1 MAMSRLKSL
10 GKREL
15 LIWAE
20 VISLALCLIYLLFYL
35 SSSLGFSLIISS
47 NRSMVPQSSVL
58 FGPLDVAV
66 WGIAIFVILVL
77 LGYDLELNLLRGY
90 YRSFVG
96 LGFLVAICGMA
107 IGVCLVAVGFVGF
120 IGLVPISILLLV
132 LCVIF
137 SPDFF
142 SLDRVPFILRLV
154 VSMLI
159 VGILVELGSFLV

>member
-1 MAMSRLKSL
+1 MSQLKRL
-10 GKREL
+10 GKRGL

-20 VISLALCLIYLLFYL
+20 VVSLAFCLIYLLFYL
-35 SSSLGFSLIISS
+35 ASSLGFPLVISS
-47 NRSMVPQSSVL
+47 NRSMVAQSSVM
-58 FGPLDVAV
+58 FDPLYVAV
-66 WGIAIFVILVL
+66 WGIAIFVILVW
-77 LGYDLELNLLRGY
+77 LGYDLEVNLLRGY

-107 IGVCLVAVGFVGF
+107 IGICLVAVGFVGL

-137 SPDFF
+137 SHDFF
-142 SLDRVPFILRLV
+142 SLDRVPFILRLL

-159 VGILVELGSFLV
+159 VGLLVELASFLI